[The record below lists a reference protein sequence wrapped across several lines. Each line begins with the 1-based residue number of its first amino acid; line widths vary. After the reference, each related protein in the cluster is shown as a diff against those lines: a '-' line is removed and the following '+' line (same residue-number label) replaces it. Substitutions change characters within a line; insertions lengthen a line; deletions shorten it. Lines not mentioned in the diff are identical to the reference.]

1 MLDELKNTREDFVD
15 PWLGI
20 IFLTMGVLI
29 AFISHNFRA
38 HIRTV
43 LLANF
48 VSRELTNHKRDESN
62 KTRKANIWLN
72 SFFLLNVTIIFYVFA
87 LKTSITFGLSNGLFF
102 LVCLGSVFGWY
113 FIKYLVQY
121 FIGIT
126 FKMKELTISY
136 IEQSTIK
143 DKAFGILIFPLVILT
158 VFNRELSDIVF
169 YGILIISVIYLF
181 FRWINGVVLGI
192 RQGNIPFLYS
202 ILYICTLE
210 ILPVVLA
217 VKIFL
222 EPIMSSLA

>member
-1 MLDELKNTREDFVD
+1 
-15 PWLGI
+15 
-20 IFLTMGVLI
+20 
-29 AFISHNFRA
+29 
-38 HIRTV
+38 
-43 LLANF
+43 
-48 VSRELTNHKRDESN
+48 
-62 KTRKANIWLN
+62 
-72 SFFLLNVTIIFYVFA
+72 
-87 LKTSITFGLSNGLFF
+87 
-102 LVCLGSVFGWY
+102 
-113 FIKYLVQY
+113 
-121 FIGIT
+121 
-126 FKMKELTISY
+126 MKELTISY

-158 VFNRELSDIVF
+158 VFNRELSDIIF

-222 EPIMSSLA
+222 EPIISPLA

>member
-1 MLDELKNTREDFVD
+1 M
-15 PWLGI
+15 
-20 IFLTMGVLI
+20 
-29 AFISHNFRA
+29 
-38 HIRTV
+38 
-43 LLANF
+43 
-48 VSRELTNHKRDESN
+48 
-62 KTRKANIWLN
+62 
-72 SFFLLNVTIIFYVFA
+72 
-87 LKTSITFGLSNGLFF
+87 SITFGLSNGLFF
-102 LVCLGSVFGWY
+102 LVCVGSVFGWY

-121 FIGIT
+121 FIGMT
-126 FKMKELTISY
+126 FKMKELTTSY

-158 VFNRELSDIVF
+158 VFNRELSDIIF

-222 EPIMSSLA
+222 EPIISPLA

>member
-1 MLDELKNTREDFVD
+1 M
-15 PWLGI
+15 
-20 IFLTMGVLI
+20 
-29 AFISHNFRA
+29 
-38 HIRTV
+38 
-43 LLANF
+43 ANF
-48 VSRELTNHKRDESN
+48 DNRALTNHKRDESN
-62 KTRKANIWLN
+62 TTRKANIWLN

-102 LVCLGSVFGWY
+102 LVCVGSVFGWY
-113 FIKYLVQY
+113 LIKYLVQY
-121 FIGIT
+121 FIGVT
-126 FKMKELTISY
+126 FKMKDLTKSY

-158 VFNRELSDIVF
+158 VFNRALSDFVF

-222 EPIMSSLA
+222 EPIISSLA